1 MALPSYI
8 APYLLGAQGFMSSL
22 TRKPAFWTVLV
33 LVVTLLLIVA
43 LYLFQP
49 WRLLTNRNVDESLP
63 TDSGTSAPSETG
75 GTGESTNQPAG
86 PRTLATGKFITHE
99 HDTSGTVKV
108 VELADGK
115 RVLRLENLK
124 TSDGPDLRVWMSD
137 QDVKPGTA
145 GWRVFDDG
153 KYVELGPLK
162 GNEGNQN
169 YSIPKDTDIDELS
182 SVTIWCKRFSVSFGA
197 AALKTS

>member
-1 MALPSYI
+1 MT
-8 APYLLGAQGFMSSL
+8 SL
-22 TRKPAFWTVLV
+22 ARKPAFWVVLV
-33 LVVTLLLIVA
+33 LLVAIVLSVA

-49 WRLLTNRNVDESLP
+49 WRLFTNRAVDESLP
-63 TDSGTSAPSETG
+63 TESTSAPSQT
-75 GTGESTNQPAG
+75 GTGEPTEPASG
-86 PRTLATGKFITHE
+86 PRTLATGSFITHE

-137 QDVKPGTA
+137 QKVKPGTA

-169 YSIPKDTDIDELS
+169 YAIPEGTDIDELS

>member
-1 MALPSYI
+1 MT
-8 APYLLGAQGFMSSL
+8 SL
-22 TRKPAFWTVLV
+22 ARKPAFWVVLI
-33 LVVTLLLIVA
+33 LVVAILGSVG

-49 WRLLTNRNVDESLP
+49 WRVFTNRAVDETLP
-63 TDSGTSAPSETG
+63 TDSSTSAPSQTG
-75 GTGESTNQPAG
+75 GTDEPTEPPAG

-99 HDTSGTVKV
+99 HDTSGTVKI

-137 QDVKPGTA
+137 QKVKPGTA

-169 YSIPKDTDIDELS
+169 YDIPEGTDIDELS
-182 SVTIWCKRFSVSFGA
+182 SVTIWCKRFAVSFGA
-197 AALKTS
+197 AALKNS

>member
-1 MALPSYI
+1 
-8 APYLLGAQGFMSSL
+8 MSSL
-22 TRKPAFWTVLV
+22 ARKPAFWVATVLV
-33 LVVTLLLIVA
+33 VAVLAAIA

-49 WRLLTNRNVDESLP
+49 WRLFTNREVDESLP
-63 TDSGTSAPSETG
+63 SGTSTSAPSQTG
-75 GTGESTNQPAG
+75 GSGQPTEPAG
-86 PRTLATGKFITHE
+86 PRTLATGKLITQEHE
-99 HDTSGTVKV
+99 TSGTVQV
-108 VELADGK
+108 VELANGK

-124 TSDGPDLRVWMSD
+124 TSDGPDLRVWLSD
-137 QDVKPGTA
+137 QKVKPGAA

-169 YSIPKDTDIDELS
+169 YPIPEGTDIDELS

-197 AALKTS
+197 AALTQS